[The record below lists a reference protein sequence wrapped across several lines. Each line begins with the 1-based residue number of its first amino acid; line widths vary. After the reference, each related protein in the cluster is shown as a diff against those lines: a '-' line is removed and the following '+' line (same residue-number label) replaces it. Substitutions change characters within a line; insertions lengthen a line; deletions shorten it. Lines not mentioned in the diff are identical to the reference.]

1 MFVRSSWRDR
11 IMLIVVAALK
21 GFDIEATDG
30 FIGTVSDFL
39 FDDETWALRWLVVD
53 TGTWLVER
61 KVLIHPS
68 AIETP
73 SYEGGRRL
81 AVSLT
86 KEQIEASPDIR
97 SDEPVSREIE
107 LNLYD
112 YYGWSPLW
120 GGGGYFGANSIASPL
135 SSPPLFGNMAAGAP
149 EADTLEPVE
158 RDSHLRSISISTG
171 YHVHATD
178 GMIGHIEN
186 FLIDDVKWDI
196 RYLIID
202 TRNLWPG
209 RHVLISPFA
218 VVKTSWSEREI
229 RLNISRETIKTS
241 PKWEPTDLINSE
253 FAGKLH
259 NHYNWPSYSNF

>member
-1 MFVRSSWRDR
+1 
-11 IMLIVVAALK
+11 MLIVAASLK

-30 FIGTVSDFL
+30 LIGTVSDFL
-39 FDDETWALRWLVVD
+39 FDDQTWVLRWLVVD

-68 AIETP
+68 AIKTP
-73 SYEGGRRL
+73 SYEGGR
-81 AVSLT
+81 SLT
-86 KEQIEASPDIR
+86 VTLTREQIENSPDISR
-97 SDEPVSREIE
+97 DAPVDRQIE

-120 GGGGYFGANSIASPL
+120 GGGGYFGNNAIASPL
-135 SSPPLFGNMAAGAP
+135 SAPPIIGHQHATDL
-149 EADTLEPVE
+149 DTLEPVE
-158 RDSHLRSISISTG
+158 RDSHLRSITAATG
-171 YHVHATD
+171 YYVHATD
-178 GMIGHIEN
+178 GMIGHVEN
-186 FLIDDVKWDI
+186 FLIDDAQWEV
-196 RYLIID
+196 RYLIVD

-218 VVKTSWSEREI
+218 VVETSWSRNEL
-229 RLNISRETIKTS
+229 RLNLTRETIKAS
-241 PKWEPTDLINSE
+241 PPWEPADLINTE

>member
-1 MFVRSSWRDR
+1 
-11 IMLIVVAALK
+11 MLIVAAALK

-30 FIGTVSDFL
+30 LIGTVSDFL
-39 FDDETWALRWLVVD
+39 FDDQSWALRWLVVD

-68 AIETP
+68 AIKPPT
-73 SYEGGRRL
+73 YEGRRSL

-86 KEQIEASPDIR
+86 RAQIEGSPDVR
-97 SDEPVSREIE
+97 SDEPVSSEIE

-112 YYGWSPLW
+112 YYGWNPLW
-120 GGGGYFGANSIASPL
+120 SGGGYFGSNSIASPL
-135 SSPPLFGNMAAGAP
+135 SAPPLFGHTPAGAT
-149 EADTLEPVE
+149 EADTLEPVA
-158 RDSHLRSISISTG
+158 RDSHLRSITVATG

-178 GMIGHIEN
+178 GMIGHVEN
-186 FLIDDVKWDI
+186 FLIDDATWDI
-196 RYLIID
+196 RYLIVD

-209 RHVLISPFA
+209 RHVLISPIA
-218 VVKTSWSEREI
+218 VLETSWARAEF
-229 RLNISRETIKTS
+229 RLNIARETIKAS
-241 PKWEPTDLINSE
+241 PPWEPADLINAE

>member
-1 MFVRSSWRDR
+1 
-11 IMLIVVAALK
+11 MLIVAAALR
-21 GFDIEATDG
+21 GYDIEATDG
-30 FIGTVSDFL
+30 LIGTVSDFL
-39 FDDETWALRWLVVD
+39 FDDETWVLRWLVVD

-68 AIETP
+68 AIRAPT
-73 SYEGGRRL
+73 YEGGRTI

-86 KEQIEASPDIR
+86 KAQIEDSPDIR
-97 SDEPVSREIE
+97 SDEPVNRQIE

-120 GGGGYFGANSIASPL
+120 EGGGYFGANSIASPL
-135 SSPPLFGNMAAGAP
+135 SSPPLIGHVPIGS
-149 EADTLEPVE
+149 ADTGAPVE
-158 RDSHLRSISISTG
+158 RDSHLRSITVATG

-186 FLIDDVKWDI
+186 FLIDDTKWDI

-209 RHVLISPFA
+209 RHVLVSPFA
-218 VVKTSWSEREI
+218 VLKVSWLEREI
-229 RLNISRETIKTS
+229 SLNISRERIKTS
-241 PKWEPTDLINSE
+241 PAWEPADMINAE
-253 FAGKLH
+253 FADKLH